1 MCYSEVVNQ
10 NNTPKIYVEQGF
22 VLLHKMYDIPFSIT
36 QVCMHMFYS
45 HLVLKVW
52 VGPSSQ
58 EKLNHLL
65 MAFEAGSF

>member
-1 MCYSEVVNQ
+1 
-10 NNTPKIYVEQGF
+10 
-22 VLLHKMYDIPFSIT
+22 MYDIPLSIT
-36 QVCMHMFYS
+36 QVCMHMFYF

-58 EKLNHLL
+58 EKLSHLL